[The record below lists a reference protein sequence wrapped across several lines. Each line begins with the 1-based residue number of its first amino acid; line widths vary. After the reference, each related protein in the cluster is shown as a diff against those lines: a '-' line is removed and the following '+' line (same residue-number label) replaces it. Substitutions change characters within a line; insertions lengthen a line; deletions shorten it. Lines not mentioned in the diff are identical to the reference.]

1 MKLKLKTSYLVI
13 SIILFILIIIAYI
26 IRHRPIDSLNSYLLK
41 NYPSVETNEAKQVCD
56 GIKVESKKLLKYIV
70 YKFPH
75 DTVDA
80 PDSSMLFEYAKSHN
94 MNILIT
100 DRSEICK
107 KYNIRNSADSLK
119 VDEYSLNVMR
129 WVIELKVKY
138 LYGGSRENW
147 KERNFLEKYF
157 FFDFET
163 LFR

>member
-13 SIILFILIIIAYI
+13 SIIVFILIIIGYI
-26 IRHRPIDSLNSYLLK
+26 IRHRPIDNLNSFLLN

-56 GIKVESKKLLKYIV
+56 RLKVESRKLLKYMI

-75 DTVDA
+75 DSVDT
-80 PDSSMLFEYAKSHN
+80 PDSSVLFEYAREN
-94 MNILIT
+94 NINIFIT

-119 VDEYSLNVMR
+119 VDEYLMNVMH
-129 WVIELKVKY
+129 WLIELKVKY

-147 KERNFLEKYF
+147 KERNFLERYF
-157 FFDFET
+157 FFDFEA
-163 LFR
+163 LIR